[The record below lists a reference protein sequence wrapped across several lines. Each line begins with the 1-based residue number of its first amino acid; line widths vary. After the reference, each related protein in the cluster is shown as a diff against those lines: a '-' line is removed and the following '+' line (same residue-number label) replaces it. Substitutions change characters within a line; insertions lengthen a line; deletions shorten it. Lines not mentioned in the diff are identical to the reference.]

1 MSVLVGIERFAVATI
16 VLKLI
21 CPLSLPDDWVKG
33 FAQHFACGRIDK
45 VQASAGGAR
54 HPFVVLRAVLPG
66 LAFPVVHQLLN
77 TEPCRRAL
85 KNDCLHEGKT

>member
-21 CPLSLPDDWVKG
+21 CPLSLPDDWVKS

-45 VQASAGGAR
+45 VQASARWRAGGQGSGSQIRLWLEAT
-54 HPFVVLRAVLPG
+54 HEAVWNIPAKSGELRRG
-66 LAFPVVHQLLN
+66 R
-77 TEPCRRAL
+77 CRQ
-85 KNDCLHEGKT
+85 